1 MLQELPALQDLPVT
15 QEPGG
20 LQVLPVLQEPRE
32 HKVLQAS
39 PDLPAH
45 RDRLALP
52 DPQDHRGLPDQQALR
67 GQWNPGDS
75 PVRQGHGGLRDLWD
89 FQDLRA

>member
-1 MLQELPALQDLPVT
+1 MYFNFPNGMNRNDNIEQCRPCGY
-15 QEPGG
+15 PGNNG
-20 LQVLPVLQEPRE
+20 FPGNGGC
-32 HKVLQAS
+32 
-39 PDLPAH
+39 PDGNCFPGSG
-45 RDRLALP
+45 RFPEDDFP
-52 DPQDHRGLPDQQALR
+52 GCDDQPDQQALR